1 MTTYGLGL
9 SVVVFAVS
17 LLIGGLAIHIGA
29 MFAFASRD
37 YSDAVVTALL
47 GAVAWALVDIV
58 LSGVGIGGLFASI
71 AGLLVWISVVRWQY
85 DVGWVRASIV
95 GVVAWLAA
103 LFVLGLL
110 TLVGVGSLE
119 ALGVP
124 GA

>member
-1 MTTYGLGL
+1 MATHGIGL
-9 SVVVFAVS
+9 SVVVFTVS
-17 LLIGGLAIHIGA
+17 LLIGGLAIHVGA

-47 GAVAWALVDIV
+47 GAVAWALVDVV
-58 LSGVGIGGLFASI
+58 LAQAGVGGLFASI
-71 AGLLVWISVVRWQY
+71 VGLLVWISVVRWQY
-85 DVGWVRASIV
+85 DVGWPRANIV
-95 GVVAWLAA
+95 GIVAWLAA